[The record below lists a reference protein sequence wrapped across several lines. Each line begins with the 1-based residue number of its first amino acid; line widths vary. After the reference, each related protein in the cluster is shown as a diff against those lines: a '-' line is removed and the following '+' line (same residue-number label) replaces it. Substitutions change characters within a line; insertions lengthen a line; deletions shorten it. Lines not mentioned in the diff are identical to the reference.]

1 MPRASDTVN
10 GAVRWKKEVIYLQ
23 KVPPTDY
30 ASFVHL
36 LKGPAGYTIFKPDSN
51 ECNWKMSRTNQIRE
65 SHPSIVRRRKLQQMF
80 NKMDERKTVPCY
92 FETAGF

>member
-1 MPRASDTVN
+1 MALSGER
-10 GAVRWKKEVIYLQ
+10 KKLFIYT

-51 ECNWKMSRTNQIRE
+51 ECNWKM
-65 SHPSIVRRRKLQQMF
+65 
-80 NKMDERKTVPCY
+80 
-92 FETAGF
+92 